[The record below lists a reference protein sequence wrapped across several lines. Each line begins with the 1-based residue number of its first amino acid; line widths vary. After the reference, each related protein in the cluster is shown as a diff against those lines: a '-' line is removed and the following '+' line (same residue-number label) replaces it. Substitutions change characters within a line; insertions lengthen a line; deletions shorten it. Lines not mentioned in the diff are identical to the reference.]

1 MVYCNYQQVVPNQN
15 IKNTRSI
22 VVSSLFIKNNI
33 SKSYILKTKKEKL
46 IKKIK
51 VNMIQKSK
59 TFQEL
64 QKMKDPPFYF

>member
-1 MVYCNYQQVVPNQN
+1 M
-15 IKNTRSI
+15 
-22 VVSSLFIKNNI
+22 VSSLFIKNNI